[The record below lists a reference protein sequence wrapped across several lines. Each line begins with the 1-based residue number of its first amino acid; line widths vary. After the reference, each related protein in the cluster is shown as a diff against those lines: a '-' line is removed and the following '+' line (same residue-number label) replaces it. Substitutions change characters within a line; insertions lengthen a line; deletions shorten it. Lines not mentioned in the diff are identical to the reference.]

1 MPRPRIIA
9 ETKRPI
15 PESRPPRASEVR
27 PHEWLTEDSRALF
40 DGKASA
46 STPLPVYLAAS
57 AETKVREHASRDA
70 LRRLE
75 VMGLLLCEVRS
86 WSGIEYSVIT
96 DSVTTALRSSP
107 AKVRFDPGAFP
118 KLFCQL
124 DESGFDYMILG
135 WYHSHPGHTCFLSV
149 RDLETQKAIF
159 TERYHCAMVVDP
171 LNREIKAFRLSGDGY
186 EEIPFGVVSD
196 RVAVNGN
203 SGRRRTRRL
212 KVRPAA
218 QV

>member
-1 MPRPRIIA
+1 MPKPRIVA
-9 ETKRPI
+9 ETRKPV
-15 PESRPPRASEVR
+15 PEVRPPRPTEVR
-27 PHEWLTEDSRALF
+27 PHEWLTEDSRTLF
-40 DGKASA
+40 DDRA
-46 STPLPVYLAAS
+46 STGSPLPVYLAAS
-57 AETKVREHASRDA
+57 TETKVREHASRDA
-70 LRRLE
+70 LQRLE
-75 VMGLLLCEVRS
+75 VMGLLLGEVRS
-86 WSGIEYSVIT
+86 WNGEEYSVII

-118 KLFCQL
+118 KLFSQL

-196 RVAVNGN
+196 RVAADGGTRVK
-203 SGRRRTRRL
+203 RTRRL